1 MPHNKITFKIIEKWG
16 NGMRKLKYILLLLSI
31 ASLFVA
37 ACGNNNDNNNNE
49 NAGEGGQE
57 NGGLSG
63 EIKFW
68 TLQLSPD
75 FDDYIN
81 GMIDNFEEMHPGV
94 TVNWQD
100 IPFDQAEQRMLT
112 SAAGGTLADV
122 MNVNTDYLKKLAALG
137 AVVNMDEAAADVKDD
152 YFEGIWS
159 AGELN
164 GTVYALP
171 WYVSSSGLLYNTE
184 LLERAGF
191 SEPPTTQDEAWE
203 MSRVIKEK
211 TGAYGSTIGD
221 FHLLLPQNGVS
232 LVNEDGTQAAF
243 NTPKALELL
252 QKWKG
257 LYDEGLIPDEILL
270 GQADLAEW
278 YAEERVA
285 FWGTGPQLYRRVRDL
300 SPEVYEKSDAA
311 PAILGEAGVIHA
323 SIMNIA
329 VAEKSKNKEAAIE
342 FAKFVT
348 NAENQLEFAKIVAI
362 MPSVIEAAEDPFFQE
377 GADSDDPSEKGKYF
391 SAQQLEKAVNLFP
404 PVEEISKIHQVIND
418 EFDKVMLQNK
428 DPQKA
433 LDDAE
438 AQVNALL

>member
-1 MPHNKITFKIIEKWG
+1 
-16 NGMRKLKYILLLLSI
+16 MRKPLYILAMLIMTMVI
-31 ASLFVA
+31 AA
-37 ACGNNNDNNNNE
+37 ACGAANDND
-49 NAGEGGQE
+49 NAANDGQQGGEGQ
-57 NGGLSG
+57 GLSG
-63 EIKFW
+63 EIRFW

-81 GMIDNFEEMHPGV
+81 GLISAFEEMHPGV
-94 TVNWQD
+94 KVNWQD

-137 AVVNMDEAAADVKDD
+137 AVVNMDEAAADVRDD

-171 WYVSSSGLLYNTE
+171 WYVSSSGLLYNTDI
-184 LLERAGF
+184 LERAGF
-191 SEPPTTQDEAWE
+191 SEPPKTQDEAWE
-203 MSRVIKEK
+203 MSRVIREK
-211 TGAYGSTIGD
+211 TGAYGQTIGD
-221 FHLLLPQNGVS
+221 FHLLLPQNGIPLVS
-232 LVNEDGTQAAF
+232 EDGTEATF
-243 NTPKALELL
+243 NTPEALELL
-252 QKWKG
+252 QEWKG
-257 LYDEGLIPDEILL
+257 YYDEGLIPDEILL

-285 FWGTGPQLYRRVRDL
+285 FWGTGPQLFRRVRDL
-300 SPEVYEKSDAA
+300 SPAVYEKSDAA
-311 PAILGEAGVIHA
+311 PAILGDAGVIHA

-329 VAEKSKNKEAAIE
+329 VAEQSRNKEAAIE

-362 MPSVIEAAEDPFFQE
+362 MPSVIEAAQDPFFQE
-377 GADSDDPSEKGKYF
+377 GEDSDDPSEKGKYF
-391 SAQQLEKAVNLFP
+391 SAQQLEQAVNLFP
-404 PVEEISKIHQVIND
+404 PVEEISRIHQVIND
-418 EFDKVMLQNK
+418 EFDRVMLQNK

-438 AQVNALL
+438 AQINALLNR

>member
-1 MPHNKITFKIIEKWG
+1 
-16 NGMRKLKYILLLLSI
+16 MRKPLHILGVLMLIFMLS
-31 ASLFVA
+31 LTA
-37 ACGNNNDNNNNE
+37 ACGAANDND
-49 NAGEGGQE
+49 NANQGQQGDGAGD
-57 NGGLSG
+57 GGLSG
-63 EIKFW
+63 QITFW

-81 GMIDNFEEMHPGV
+81 GLIDNFKKLHPGV
-94 TVNWQD
+94 TVRWQD

-112 SAAGGTLADV
+112 AAAGGTLADV

-152 YFEGIWS
+152 FFEGIWS

-191 SEPPTTQDEAWE
+191 TEPPRTQEEAWE

-211 TGAYGSTIGD
+211 TGAYGMTIGD

-232 LVNEDGTQAAF
+232 LVSEDGTKAAF

-252 QKWKG
+252 KKWKG

-300 SPEVYEKSDAA
+300 SPAVYEKSDAA
-311 PAILGEAGVIHA
+311 PAILGDAGVIHA

-329 VAEKSKNKEAAIE
+329 VAEQSKNKEAAIE

-348 NAENQLEFAKIVAI
+348 NAENQLAFAKIVAI
-362 MPSVIEAAEDPFFQE
+362 MPSVIEATKDPFFQE

-391 SAQQLEKAVNLFP
+391 SAQQLEHAVNLFP
-404 PVEEISKIHQVIND
+404 PVEEISRIHQIIND
-418 EFDKVMLQNK
+418 EFKRVLLQNK
-428 DPQKA
+428 DPQQA
-433 LDDAE
+433 LNDAE
-438 AQVNALL
+438 AQVNNLL